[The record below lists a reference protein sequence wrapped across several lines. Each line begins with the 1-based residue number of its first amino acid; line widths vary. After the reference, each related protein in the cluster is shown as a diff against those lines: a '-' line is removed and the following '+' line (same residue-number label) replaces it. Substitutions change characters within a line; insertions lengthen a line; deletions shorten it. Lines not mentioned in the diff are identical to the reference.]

1 MQRSNPDCSI
11 FICPQHPFLA
21 CQTPNW
27 LFSGVHL
34 HWSYIEMAT
43 SPLWEETKNTDI
55 SPSCLQNLW
64 PIFQSKS
71 SADSC
76 TSATAFNPFTA
87 FVLEILWNNS
97 CEVELGDQNLSHQK
111 WTFQWR
117 GSQPALPLHWHGNR
131 PAAPMILQKFLS
143 TWWSSKQDERKRN
156 THISP
161 SCLQNL

>member
-1 MQRSNPDCSI
+1 
-11 FICPQHPFLA
+11 
-21 CQTPNW
+21 
-27 LFSGVHL
+27 
-34 HWSYIEMAT
+34 MAT

-76 TSATAFNPFTA
+76 TSVTAFNPFTA

-97 CEVELGDQNLSHQK
+97 CEVELGDQIWVIKSELFSEE
-111 WTFQWR
+111 
-117 GSQPALPLHWHGNR
+117 GQPALMLHWYGNR

-143 TWWSSKQDERKRN
+143 TWWMSGQDEKRN

-161 SCLQNL
+161 SCLEILWASKLSDESTLHWRPFTAFAFLLGLL